1 MVLGDWT
8 FGVLLESL
16 GLGVYLD
23 NFAKLLGGDAS
34 LLE

>member
-8 FGVLLESL
+8 FGVLLESS
-16 GLGVYLD
+16 GLGVCRD
-23 NFAKLLGGDAS
+23 NFAKLLGGNTS